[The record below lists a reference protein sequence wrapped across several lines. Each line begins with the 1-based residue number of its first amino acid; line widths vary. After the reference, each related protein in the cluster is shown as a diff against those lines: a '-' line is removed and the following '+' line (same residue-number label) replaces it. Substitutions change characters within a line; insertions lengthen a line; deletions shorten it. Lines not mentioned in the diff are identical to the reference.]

1 MDASSGPA
9 AMLLL
14 LLIGNAAGR
23 GAGSAEVVAGPDMDT
38 VTVNVVVVGAVVAV
52 ATGASDAAVDVAS
65 VGVADNGATVVGADG
80 PAAAAVAEGELGAML
95 AVPVLV
101 DGAAVLFAFV
111 KPPAGG
117 VGAGVAATLVG
128 EIGVGVF

>member
-52 ATGASDAAVDVAS
+52 ATGASAAAVDVAS

-80 PAAAAVAEGELGAML
+80 PAAAVAEGELGAML